1 MGKFRNSFVAR
12 LKYHSLL
19 SEHEHMLIINI
30 FDFYD
35 EIINQM
41 IHNLE
46 AVEILCIASMQW
58 LEIVVVIL

>member
-1 MGKFRNSFVAR
+1 MGRFRNSFVAR
-12 LKYHSLL
+12 PKYHSLL

-41 IHNLE
+41 DSQLRGSGNLMYSKY
-46 AVEILCIASMQW
+46 AMT
-58 LEIVVVIL
+58 